1 MDRLAFN
8 AMSTINEERLIRQQ
22 LTNDLANVSTVGF
35 KRTFEAN
42 IQPELAVGFGFDT
55 RMQPRLVTTD
65 RVNLEPGPLMVT
77 GRDLD
82 VAMNHKTVLGVTGSD
97 GKLAFTRRGDLKVN
111 SNGVLETGSGHIVLL
126 PCRKVSR
133 FLLVPRALC
142 MPTTQ
147 RSKAFP
153 CSRQLPS

>member
-55 RMQPRLVTTD
+55 RM
-65 RVNLEPGPLMVT
+65 
-77 GRDLD
+77 
-82 VAMNHKTVLGVTGSD
+82 A
-97 GKLAFTRRGDLKVN
+97 
-111 SNGVLETGSGHIVLL
+111 
-126 PCRKVSR
+126 
-133 FLLVPRALC
+133 
-142 MPTTQ
+142 
-147 RSKAFP
+147 
-153 CSRQLPS
+153 

>member
-55 RMQPRLVTTD
+55 YATAFGHD
-65 RVNLEPGPLMVT
+65 RP
-77 GRDLD
+77 
-82 VAMNHKTVLGVTGSD
+82 
-97 GKLAFTRRGDLKVN
+97 
-111 SNGVLETGSGHIVLL
+111 
-126 PCRKVSR
+126 
-133 FLLVPRALC
+133 
-142 MPTTQ
+142 
-147 RSKAFP
+147 
-153 CSRQLPS
+153 RQLRARPFDGYRP